1 MAKRARGDA
10 QVEARGDG
18 PVVGALAILL
28 EEVEGLKG
36 AVEAEVDVR
45 KALEKRLT
53 SAIELLETEM
63 ARRLAAEA
71 HAAKLAEA
79 VKGLGTELGN
89 YRHDVARLAQELGAV
104 KQQQDQVASRMD
116 IVEAKQKDDDSS
128 SGVRGADMPKALVAV
143 PAPVQPEHH
152 FTFGTAVASV
162 PMCPSAPAPS
172 PLVLFHPLSSP
183 PAPSHPVP
191 SQGGGVGEERKG
203 AALLASL
210 RAARAAEAAR
220 NPQVKK

>member
-18 PVVGALAILL
+18 PVVAALTILL

-63 ARRLAAEA
+63 QRRLAAEA

-89 YRHDVARLAQELGAV
+89 YRHDVARLAEELGAV
-104 KQQQDQVASRMD
+104 KQEQAEVASRMD
-116 IVEAKQKDDDSS
+116 IMVAKQEEDDSS
-128 SGVRGADMPKALVAV
+128 SGVRGAQMPKGMVAL
-143 PAPVQPEHH
+143 PAPGPVQPEHQ

-162 PMCPSAPAPS
+162 PMCPSGPAPPS
-172 PLVLFHPLSSP
+172 LALFQPF
-183 PAPSHPVP
+183 AAAGGGGG
-191 SQGGGVGEERKG
+191 GGGV
-203 AALLASL
+203 ALLASL
-210 RAARAAEAAR
+210 RAARAEAAR
-220 NPQVKK
+220 KK